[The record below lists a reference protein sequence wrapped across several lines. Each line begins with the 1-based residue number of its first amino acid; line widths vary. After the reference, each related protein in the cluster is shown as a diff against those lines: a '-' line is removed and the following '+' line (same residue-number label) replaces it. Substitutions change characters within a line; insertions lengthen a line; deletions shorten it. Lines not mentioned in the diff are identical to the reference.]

1 MRRCVQARFIVA
13 ADTQRAV
20 NRRISAG
27 DYDAA
32 AATADAAAAAAA
44 ADDAHTPFSD
54 DARKWQLGGTQ
65 NKSVKR
71 ASYFSR
77 VSGRRRFR
85 N

>member
-1 MRRCVQARFIVA
+1 MRKCVQARFIVA

-44 ADDAHTPFSD
+44 DDAHMPFSND
-54 DARKWQLGGTQ
+54 SRKWQLGGAQ
-65 NKSVKR
+65 SKSVKR

-77 VSGRRRFR
+77 VSGGRF
-85 N
+85 